1 MDWVTLV
8 TALIASLSGGGLIS
22 LLTIRE
28 TRKKL
33 NVENKEKEGEVYVKL
48 IDVLQDQIEKQN
60 ERLDKKDAI
69 IQEKDDIIADL
80 RHRLDEANSALI
92 KATLLKCSKLACP
105 DRRPPL
111 GFTELTPE
119 EMLVERKRL
128 SIESSEE

>member
-8 TALIASLSGGGLIS
+8 TALIASLSGGWLIS

-48 IDVLQDQIEKQN
+48 IDELQDQIEKQN
-60 ERLDKKDAI
+60 ERLDKKDAV
-69 IQEKDDIIADL
+69 IQEKDDITADL
-80 RHRLDEANSALI
+80 RHKLDEANSALI

>member
-48 IDVLQDQIEKQN
+48 IDGLQDQIEKQN

>member
-48 IDVLQDQIEKQN
+48 IDELQDQIEKQN

>member
-1 MDWVTLV
+1 MDWITLG
-8 TALIASLSGGGLIS
+8 TALIASLSGGWLIS

-48 IDVLQDQIEKQN
+48 IDELQDQIEKQN

>member
-8 TALIASLSGGGLIS
+8 TALIASLSGGWLIS

-48 IDVLQDQIEKQN
+48 IDELQDQIEKQN